1 MLLHIIKVTQSTVIF
16 IARLFKDLLIVVETG
31 ADPGFFAEGVR
42 IFDTRPD
49 PGSRRNSALSKNV
62 TCQMKKESW

>member
-31 ADPGFFAEGVR
+31 ADPGFFAEGG
-42 IFDTRPD
+42 P
-49 PGSRRNSALSKNV
+49 NL
-62 TCQMKKESW
+62 